1 MATKEKTGIVVS
13 NKMNKTIVVL
23 VENRYANPVYGKTLK
38 TSKRFMAHDEFQ
50 ECNLGDQVT
59 ISETR
64 PISRNKRWKVK
75 QIINKAILSN

>member
-23 VENRYANPVYGKTLK
+23 VENRYAHPLYGKTLQ

-75 QIINKAILSN
+75 QIFKKAILSN

>member
-13 NKMNKTIVVL
+13 NKMDKTIVVL
-23 VENRYANPVYGKTLK
+23 VENRYAHPIYRKTLK

-75 QIINKAILSN
+75 QIFKKAILSN

>member
-13 NKMNKTIVVL
+13 NKMDKTIVVL
-23 VENRYANPVYGKTLK
+23 VENRYAHPIYGKTLK

>member
-23 VENRYANPVYGKTLK
+23 VENRYAHPVYGKALK

>member
-13 NKMNKTIVVL
+13 NKMDKTLVVL
-23 VENRYANPVYGKTLK
+23 VENRYAHPIYGKTLK

-50 ECNLGDQVT
+50 ECNPGDEVT

-64 PISRNKRWKVK
+64 PLSRNKRWKVK
-75 QIINKAILSN
+75 QIFKKAILSN

>member
-13 NKMNKTIVVL
+13 NKMNKTITVL
-23 VENRYANPVYGKTLK
+23 DESRYAHPIYGKTLK
-38 TSKRFMAHDEFQ
+38 TSKRFMAHDESQ

-64 PISRNKRWKVK
+64 PISRNKRWEVK

>member
-23 VENRYANPVYGKTLK
+23 VEKSYAHPVYGKTLK

>member
-13 NKMNKTIVVL
+13 NKMNKTIVVM
-23 VENRYANPVYGKTLK
+23 VENRYAHPVYRKTLK

-75 QIINKAILSN
+75 QILNKAILSN

>member
-13 NKMNKTIVVL
+13 TKMDKTIVVL
-23 VENRYANPVYGKTLK
+23 VENRYAHPVYGKTLK
-38 TSKRFMAHDEFQ
+38 TSKRFMTHDEFN

-64 PISRNKRWKVK
+64 PVSRNKRWKVK
-75 QIINKAILSN
+75 QILKKAILSN

>member
-13 NKMNKTIVVL
+13 NKMDKTIVVL
-23 VENRYANPVYGKTLK
+23 VENRYAHPIYRKTLK

>member
-1 MATKEKTGIVVS
+1 MATKEKTGVVVS

-23 VENRYANPVYGKTLK
+23 VENRYAHPIYGKTLK

-50 ECNLGDQVT
+50 ECNPGDEVT

-64 PISRNKRWKVK
+64 PLSRNKRWKVK
-75 QIINKAILSN
+75 QIFKKAILSN

>member
-13 NKMNKTIVVL
+13 NKMDKTIVVL
-23 VENRYANPVYGKTLK
+23 VENRYAHPIYRKTLK
-38 TSKRFMAHDEFQ
+38 TSTRFMAHDEFQ
-50 ECNLGDQVT
+50 ECNLCDQVT

-75 QIINKAILSN
+75 QIFKKAILSN